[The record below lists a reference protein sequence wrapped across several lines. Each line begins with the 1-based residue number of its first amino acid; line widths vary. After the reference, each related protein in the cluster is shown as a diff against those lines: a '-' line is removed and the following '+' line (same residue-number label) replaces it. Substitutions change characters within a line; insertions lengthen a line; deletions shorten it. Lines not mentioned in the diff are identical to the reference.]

1 MREAAER
8 TLTIGAFA
16 RRARLSPKALRLY
29 DRLGVL
35 SPAAVDEHNGYRRY
49 RESQLAAARLIVALR
64 RLDMPLARVASVVS
78 APPEA
83 RAPLIEAYWAEVEG
97 RIAGQR
103 QLLAHLLPRLSGQEG
118 TYAVYDVQQRDVTA
132 QTVVTERTHVL
143 VDDLSN
149 WISDALGRL
158 YGNAELLG
166 LKTGDS
172 FVIYHGEVT
181 EDSDGPVECCVPV
194 TGEAELDGGL
204 TLDGQSRIEPAH
216 REAYTRITVAQVEF
230 PQILSAY
237 EAVERW
243 VQQNGK
249 EVIGPPRE
257 VYLGDFAHLAPND
270 EGCDIA
276 FPIR

>member
-1 MREAAER
+1 
-8 TLTIGAFA
+8 
-16 RRARLSPKALRLY
+16 
-29 DRLGVL
+29 
-35 SPAAVDEHNGYRRY
+35 
-49 RESQLAAARLIVALR
+49 
-64 RLDMPLARVASVVS
+64 MPLARVASVVS
-78 APPEA
+78 APPSA
-83 RAPLIEAYWAEVEG
+83 RAPLIEVYWAEVEG

-118 TYAVYDVQQRDVTA
+118 TYALYDVLQRDVPA
-132 QTVVTERTHVL
+132 QIADRAAHLL
-143 VDDLSN
+143 VGDLSN

-166 LKTGDS
+166 PKTGDS

-181 EDSDGPVECCVPV
+181 EDSDGPVEYCVPV
-194 TGEAELDGGL
+194 TGGAELDGGL
-204 TLDGQSRIEPAH
+204 ALDGQRRIEPAH

-243 VQQNGK
+243 VQQNSK

-257 VYLGDFAHLAPND
+257 VYLGDFAHLAPTD

-276 FPIR
+276 FPIT

>member
-16 RRARLSPKALRLY
+16 RRARLSPRALRLY

-118 TYAVYDVQQRDVTA
+118 TYALYDVLQRDVPA
-132 QTVVTERTHVL
+132 QIADRAAHLL
-143 VDDLSN
+143 VGDLSN

-204 TLDGQSRIEPAH
+204 ALDGQTGLSRLTARRTPESPW
-216 REAYTRITVAQVEF
+216 RRSSFRRFSRRTRRS
-230 PQILSAY
+230 SA
-237 EAVERW
+237 
-243 VQQNGK
+243 
-249 EVIGPPRE
+249 
-257 VYLGDFAHLAPND
+257 
-270 EGCDIA
+270 GCSRTA
-276 FPIR
+276 RR

>member
-35 SPAAVDEHNGYRRY
+35 GPAAVDEHSGYRRY
-49 RESQLAAARLIVALR
+49 RESQLEVARLIVSLR
-64 RLDMPLARVASVVS
+64 RLDMPLARVESVVS

-118 TYAVYDVQQRDVTA
+118 TYAMYDVQERDVPA
-132 QTVVTERTHVL
+132 QTVLTERKHVL
-143 VDDLSN
+143 VGDLSN

-158 YGNAELLG
+158 SGNAEQLG

-194 TGEAELDGGL
+194 TGEAELDE
-204 TLDGQSRIEPAH
+204 QASRIEPAH

-243 VQQNGK
+243 LQQNGK
-249 EVIGPPRE
+249 EMIGPPRE
-257 VYLGDFAHLAPND
+257 VYLSDFAHLAPDD

-276 FPIR
+276 FPIT